1 MNALSKFLTTTYASA
16 VADTVANLTLK
27 VRAQALDMGWPKEV
41 SNKLVIEYADGE
53 YAVQYP
59 EDAKE
64 SVLGLEYGNQKTPP
78 LPAMR
83 TFIRSIKDTGMQEE
97 VEKHLKRTRL
107 V

>member
-1 MNALSKFLTTTYASA
+1 VNALSKFLTTTYASA

-41 SNKLVIEYADGE
+41 SNKLVIEYA
-53 YAVQYP
+53 
-59 EDAKE
+59 KE